1 MTDRTQEQG
10 FIGVIVLI
18 IIALVL
24 LQNVFKVDVIGFIQ
38 SSFFGNLVVDVKN
51 IVLSIWDAIS
61 RALSS

>member
-1 MTDRTQEQG
+1 MKHGTQEQG
-10 FIGVIVLI
+10 FVGVIVLI

-38 SSFFGNLVVDVKN
+38 SSFFGNLIVDVKN

>member
-1 MTDRTQEQG
+1 M
-10 FIGVIVLI
+10 IVLI

-38 SSFFGNLVVDVKN
+38 SSFFGNLIVDVKN

>member
-1 MTDRTQEQG
+1 MTRKKEEQG

-18 IIALVL
+18 VIALVL

-38 SSFFGNLVVDVKN
+38 SSFFGNFIVDAKR

>member
-1 MTDRTQEQG
+1 MTHRTKEQG
-10 FIGVIVLI
+10 FVGVIVLI

-38 SSFFGNLVVDVKN
+38 SSFFGNLIVDVKN